1 VAGTSQP
8 SDRARLFLSVGV
20 NSTGYHAKSWQAGSP
35 PDRFLD
41 IGYYRDVA
49 EIAHAATLDALFLS
63 DHPALQEDG
72 TSRPLHSLD
81 PLILFSALAEAVPD
95 IGLIATASTAFNSP
109 YNLARRLATLD
120 LISGGRAGWNAVST
134 FNPRV
139 AANCG
144 TAPIADHDT
153 RYRRT
158 EEFLQVVTALWDSW
172 QFNRQGRQDG
182 QDGPAGPHSP
192 DLLWPPGSIHE
203 LNHHGEFFDV
213 RGPLNVPPSPQG
225 HPVIAQAGGSP
236 QGRRIAA
243 LYGEIIYTAQL
254 SKNGAQRFA
263 NGIKDQA
270 RQAGRPPGAIK
281 VMPGLVPVIGSTAAE
296 AERNYQQL
304 IDLGGVTQNEV
315 SALAGRLDLDP
326 ADLDLDAPLTEEQL
340 RPRPGRV
347 APEGFFNAIADLARD
362 EGLTVRELARR
373 VEGGHRLV
381 VGTPDEVAEAIL
393 DWWRDG
399 AADGFTLQ
407 PSVLPRDLTTFATEV
422 LPLLQKQ
429 GVFPSHYTEP
439 TLRERFGFPRPAS
452 EKPAPEKE
460 ER

>member
-1 VAGTSQP
+1 VAGTRQP

-20 NSTGYHAKSWQAGSP
+20 NSTGYHAQSWRAGSP

-49 EIAHAATLDALFLS
+49 EIAHAASLDALFLS

-120 LISGGRAGWNAVST
+120 LVSGGRAGWNAVSS

-139 AANCG
+139 AANFG
-144 TAPIADHDT
+144 SAPIADHDT

-158 EEFLQVVTALWDSW
+158 EEFLQVVTALWGSW
-172 QFNRQGRQDG
+172 RFDG
-182 QDGPAGPHSP
+182 QARPQSP

-203 LNHHGEFFDV
+203 LAHHGEFFDV

-254 SKNGAQRFA
+254 SKTGAQRFA
-263 NGIKDQA
+263 QGIKDQA
-270 RQAGRPPGAIK
+270 RQAGRPPSAIK

-304 IDLGGVTQNEV
+304 IDLGGVAADEV
-315 SALAGRLDLDP
+315 SALAKRLDLDP
-326 ADLDLDAPLTEEQL
+326 ADLDLDAPLTEDQL
-340 RPRPGRV
+340 KPQPGRV
-347 APEGFFNAIADLARD
+347 APEGFFNAIADLARA

-381 VGTPDEVAEAIL
+381 VGTPGEVAEAIL

-407 PSVLPRDLTTFATEV
+407 PSVLPGDLSVFASEV

-439 TLRERFGFPRPAS
+439 TLRERFGFPYPALDR
-452 EKPAPEKE
+452 KQ